1 MDRRSF
7 LQSLGALILW
17 RHPWLAATTPTTQPI
32 IFDYED
38 GGYLIAVD
46 CLRCTIYPDSCT
58 GSVLNFHVWVTDYPV
73 PGMIRE
79 RLMLPSEILK
89 KKLEEVGFP
98 SRLEDDVWP
107 FVVARMTYFLTPAEV
122 GKRLQQIVRGWD
134 SSLLYYA
141 PDLDQEAI
149 GKAGL

>member
-1 MDRRSF
+1 MKRRTF
-7 LQSLGALILW
+7 LQSVAGGLILW
-17 RHPWLAATTPTTQPI
+17 RHPWPVVPDPTQPI

-38 GGYLIAVD
+38 GGFLIAVD
-46 CLRCTIYPDSCT
+46 RLRCCLYPDSF
-58 GSVLNFHVWVTDYPV
+58 GSVLDFGVWVTDYPMGKV
-73 PGMIRE
+73 RE
-79 RLMLPSEILK
+79 RLMLPSETLT

-98 SRLEDDVWP
+98 SRLEDDLYP
-107 FVVARMTYFLTPAEV
+107 FLVARMTYFLTPAEV